1 MLAAM
6 TTQKRWLSLAAL
18 FAAAAL
24 GCGKSPEFAPEPYN
38 DGGIDAAPLP
48 PPPPATAD
56 TALPVQAGP
65 CDPVQTLAMTTTL
78 QGRAAAEA
86 PGMQPEGAPIC
97 GIVPEGQTVQSP
109 TFLLQQGFC
118 YTFLGQSLPPVT
130 EVDME
135 LILDLSGGAQLS
147 PGLAAMAQRPLLV
160 DTETGEKAAMGA
172 KQNCYV
178 WPWPIAGQAKLV
190 VKSRAGAGPVAAQ
203 AYKKKKP

>member
-1 MLAAM
+1 M
-6 TTQKRWLSLAAL
+6 TMQKRWLGSAAL
-18 FAAAAL
+18 VAAAAL
-24 GCGKSPEFAPEPYN
+24 GCSSNPQFAPEPYN
-38 DGGIDAAPLP
+38 DGGVDAAPLP
-48 PPPPATAD
+48 PPPPPEDAA
-56 TALPVQAGP
+56 APVQAGA

-97 GIVPEGQTVQSP
+97 GVVPEGQSPQSP
-109 TFLLQQGFC
+109 TFLLQQGYC

-160 DTETGEKAAMGA
+160 DTETGEKAAMA
-172 KQNCYV
+172 TKQSCYV
-178 WPWPIAGQAKLV
+178 WPWPVPGQARLV
-190 VKSRAGAGPVAAQ
+190 VKSRGGSGPVAAQ
-203 AYKKKKP
+203 VYKKKKL